1 MQPSANQNGT
11 STITLT
17 VSDGNSSSQD
27 TFILTVNAVN
37 DAPVI
42 SDIADQSTDEDTPKA
57 VNYLIAD
64 VDTTLHCSTSISIAS
79 SNTTLLP
86 VANVAKSGTF
96 P

>member
-1 MQPSANQNGT
+1 MQPAANQHGT
-11 STITLT
+11 TTVTLT
-17 VSDGNSSSQD
+17 VSDGNSSAQD
-27 TFILTVNAVN
+27 TFVLTVVAVN

-42 SDIADQSTDEDTPKA
+42 SDIADQSTDEDAPKA

-64 VDTTLHCSTSISIAS
+64 VDTTLHCSTSISVTS

-86 VANVAKSGTF
+86 VVNVAKSGTF